1 LQVERLE
8 VRSLLSGSP
17 GPTAVWQ
24 PVPNETQ
31 DKAVSANLGD
41 LTLIPA
47 ARAWGSIG
55 TGPAGAADVA
65 WYQFNLDRPADVRLT
80 AGGAVGFRPLLTTLS
95 LYNSDPFDIF
105 DTYDQTWTRLL
116 AQSQQGDGAVPATI
130 DRPLAAGTYYVAISG
145 AGNRYVYP
153 FLAGSGTAGSTG
165 DYALQVT
172 ATDLGLDP
180 LGTPRLLS
188 ADVSPQIV
196 RLGLSAPL
204 DPASTFSLT
213 DGAGNPVN
221 LLWSNFGANINEIQ
235 LAPAQALA
243 AGMYNVTVTDGA
255 GNLTF
260 TAAFQMTRGAAFP
273 DDTAATARNLG
284 DVTRSGLVQVAGA
297 IGDDPYY
304 DGINP
309 DPSLNPGNQVNLYH
323 FRLGGPGRY
332 AVVAEVFAGRI
343 GSPLFAGV
351 SLYRLNPVTGVLDFV
366 QGNIGTGNP
375 TVASQFGF
383 PVTPLFTDPAA
394 SAGLTAGDYYVAVS
408 GASNT
413 PSPGQGQNADP
424 GSGIFDPNVP
434 RSGSVG
440 FSTGPYVLN
449 LLAYP
454 APAPPTVLSASVS
467 EGQTLAAPPVR
478 PTVRFSAPVNLSQ
491 LALAAFQQTSQ
502 DTVSAVFVA
511 GTDPTTGQPV
521 KFFPRLE
528 SYDNATN
535 QATFLMLAGLA
546 NGDYALHL
554 SGPAGLTDAAGNP
567 LAGNDPSGDYVIHF
581 RVQGPARGENG
592 SPLVWADQEPN
603 GDFSAPQSLDVL
615 FPHELQ
621 AGVSLSANFGP
632 GSFAG
637 STHYYSFQVLQTQT
651 YFFGFSGSNLPAGA
665 TITLCDTAGHVI
677 GTPQPDPQ
685 DGSLAMNVPLGPG
698 TYMIG
703 VSWTTDAPDSAKP
716 IAYTLRLDLLG
727 DHDNAPPL
735 LSGPTPAVQ
744 IRLDGAAVAAAPAP
758 SVALPGVASAT
769 TTSVT
774 SGNGGVQFAI
784 LQTVQLAP
792 SAPPAPAS
800 GIAPSSGALLAL
812 ADGPVGGSG
821 SARGGSGAASL
832 DQVAIRLPDPPPVAA
847 LVDATVATLLVGSGL
862 GSAPTAPGQG
872 GLIDQ
877 MFGPLSDTG
886 GEVLNQL
893 MRPLRPL
900 LDGFLPGGDWWQ
912 EPRPPAPGESAAPG
926 DALPE
931 PESPEAAELGEGLSA
946 SDGAQAVGLALAAA
960 ASAWLNPDRPGRRS
974 GVGGALDGTS
984 GTSRGRRGGQ
994 RER

>member
-8 VRSLLSGSP
+8 VRSLLSGFP
-17 GPTAVWQ
+17 GPTVVLQ

-31 DKAVSANLGD
+31 DQAPLANLGD

-55 TGPAGAADVA
+55 NGSAGAADVA

-80 AGGAVGFRPLLTTLS
+80 AGGAVSFHPLLTTLS

-105 DTYDQTWTRLL
+105 DAYDQAWTRLL
-116 AQSQQGDGAVPATI
+116 AQSQQGDSAVPAMI
-130 DRPLAAGTYYVAISG
+130 DRPLAKGTYYVAVSG
-145 AGNRYVYP
+145 AGNCYFYP

-165 DYALQVT
+165 DYALDVT

-180 LGTPRLLS
+180 LGTPQLLS

-196 RLGLSAPL
+196 RLGLSAPI
-204 DPASTFSLT
+204 DPASTFTLT
-213 DGAGNPVN
+213 DSAGNPVN
-221 LLWSNFGANINEIQ
+221 LLWSDFGTNINEIQ

-243 AGMYNVTVTDGA
+243 AGTYNVAVTDGS
-255 GNLTF
+255 GNLTL
-260 TAAFQMTRGAAFP
+260 TATFQVTEGAAFP
-273 DDTAATARNLG
+273 DDTAATARELG

-304 DGINP
+304 DAFNP
-309 DPSLNPGNQVNLYH
+309 DPALNPGNQVNLYH
-323 FRLGGPGRY
+323 FRLSGPGRY

-351 SLYRLNPVTGVLDFV
+351 SLYRLDPTTGLLDFV
-366 QGNIGTGNP
+366 QGNVGTGNP
-375 TVASQFGF
+375 TQASQFGF
-383 PVTPLFTDPAA
+383 PVTPLFTDPAL

-408 GASNT
+408 SVSNT
-413 PSPGQGQNADP
+413 PSPDQGQLA
-424 GSGIFDPNVP
+424 GAGGIFDANVS

-454 APAPPTVLSASVS
+454 APAPPTVVSASVS
-467 EGQTLAAPPVR
+467 DGQTLAAPPVR
-478 PTVRFSAPVNLSQ
+478 LTVRFSAPVNLSQ

-521 KFFPRLE
+521 KYFPRLE

-535 QATFLMLAGLA
+535 QATFLMLDGLA

-567 LAGNDPSGDYVIHF
+567 LAGNDPSGDYVIRF
-581 RVQGPARGENG
+581 RVQGPARGQNG

-603 GDFSAPQSLDVL
+603 GNLSDPQSLGVL

-621 AGVSLSANFGP
+621 AGVSLSASFGP
-632 GSFAG
+632 GAPAG
-637 STHYYSFQVLQTQT
+637 STHYYSFQVLQGQT
-651 YFFGFSGSNLPAGA
+651 YFFGFSGNNLPADA
-665 TITLCDTAGHVI
+665 SITLYDTAGDVI
-677 GTPQPDPQ
+677 GTPTTDPLT
-685 DGSLAMNVPLGPG
+685 GSQAMNVPLDPG
-698 TYMIG
+698 TYVIG
-703 VSWTTDAPDSAKP
+703 VSWTSDAPDSTQSV
-716 IAYTLRLDLLG
+716 AYALRLDLLG

-758 SVALPGVASAT
+758 APAPSVALPGVAPAT
-769 TTSVT
+769 TTSAT
-774 SGNGGVQFAI
+774 SGSGGVQFAI
-784 LQTVQLAP
+784 VQTVQLAP

-800 GIAPSSGALLAL
+800 GIAPSSGSLLAL
-812 ADGPVGGSG
+812 ADGPVGGS
-821 SARGGSGAASL
+821 ARGGSGGVSL
-832 DQVAIRLPDPPPVAA
+832 DQVAIRLPDPSPAA
-847 LVDATVATLLVGSGL
+847 NLVDATVATLLVGSGL

-877 MFGPLSDTG
+877 VFGSLGDTG
-886 GEVLNQL
+886 SEVLNQL

-900 LDGFLPGGDWWQ
+900 LDGLLPGSDWWQ
-912 EPRPPAPGESAAPG
+912 EPRPPAGPDGAPPAMPAPGESGAPG
-926 DALPE
+926 DVLPE
-931 PESPEAAELGEGLSA
+931 SESSESGEGLSA
-946 SDGAQAVGLALAAA
+946 SEGAQALGLVLAAA
-960 ASAWLNPDRPGRRS
+960 VA
-974 GVGGALDGTS
+974 GVWIDPER
-984 GTSRGRRGGQ
+984 RGRRFGER
-994 RER
+994 RE